1 MPPRVWLDENY
12 DKIIRDNKE
21 FQERMNCIIND
32 PVKTSLVEQESNRE
46 SGGTGFQPVQ
56 EFSIYRRNLPHWE
69 RVETRN
75 WSFSNKGVPKL
86 EFGNESKRVQ
96 T

>member
-46 SGGTGFQPVQ
+46 SWWH
-56 EFSIYRRNLPHWE
+56 RLPACA
-69 RVETRN
+69 
-75 WSFSNKGVPKL
+75 GI
-86 EFGNESKRVQ
+86 
-96 T
+96 